1 MSSLRSRERTQANEA
16 VEVFSKLEGEIRE
29 LVSRDSTPP
38 GLRQGNVLQ
47 QGNVN
52 ELAAGH
58 IGSMLQD
65 VSGTSVQEIEKL
77 IAELQILRETLQK
90 EAARVQH
97 EIVGYAVLIQ
107 NARRSM
113 RTISDSLSFL
123 KNDRDDTTRI
133 SA

>member
-1 MSSLRSRERTQANEA
+1 MSLLRSRERAQANEA

-77 IAELQILRETLQK
+77 IAELQILREMLQK
-90 EAARVQH
+90 GAARVQR
-97 EIVGYAVLIQ
+97 EVVGYAALIQ

-113 RTISDSLSFL
+113 GTISKSLSFL
-123 KNDRDDTTRI
+123 KNDRDDTPRI

>member
-1 MSSLRSRERTQANEA
+1 MAHCVSLRGAMRFAYW
-16 VEVFSKLEGEIRE
+16 
-29 LVSRDSTPP
+29 PY

-77 IAELQILRETLQK
+77 IAELRILRDRLQK

-97 EIVGYAVLIQ
+97 EIVGYAGLIQ
-107 NARRSM
+107 NARRSA
-113 RTISDSLSFL
+113 RTISGTLG
-123 KNDRDDTTRI
+123 
-133 SA
+133 

>member
-1 MSSLRSRERTQANEA
+1 MSLIRSRERTQANEA
-16 VEVFSKLEGEIRE
+16 AEVFSKLEGEIRE
-29 LVSRDSTPP
+29 VVSRGSTAP
-38 GLRQGNVLQ
+38 RLQ
-47 QGNVN
+47 QRNDN
-52 ELAAGH
+52 ELAATN
-58 IGSMLQD
+58 IGSILQH

-77 IAELQILRETLQK
+77 IAELQILREMLQK

-113 RTISDSLSFL
+113 RTISKSLSFL
-123 KNDRDDTTRI
+123 KNDRDDTPRI

>member
-1 MSSLRSRERTQANEA
+1 MSLLRSRERAQANET
-16 VEVFSKLEGEIRE
+16 VEVFSKLEGEIRK
-29 LVSRDSTPP
+29 LVSRDTTAP
-38 GLRQGNVLQ
+38 RLQ
-47 QGNVN
+47 QGNDN
-52 ELAAGH
+52 ELAASN
-58 IGSMLQD
+58 IGSMLQH

-77 IAELQILRETLQK
+77 IAELQILREMLQK

-113 RTISDSLSFL
+113 RTISKSLSF
-123 KNDRDDTTRI
+123 KNDRDDTPRI